1 MTPQVTVHAIRNL
14 SRIAFGRARLRWSQ
28 LGFGKTSRTT
38 SDQATPRN
46 LFGYKDG
53 TANILADDATALDE
67 HVWVAASD
75 EPAWLAGGSYLIARK
90 IAMPIET
97 WDRVRLA
104 EQNRIIGRDKAAGA
118 PLSGGEEFT
127 DPDLASSAID
137 GDSHPSGC

>member
-1 MTPQVTVHAIRNL
+1 MTVHAIRNL

-38 SDQATPRN
+38 SDPATPRN